1 MGGPSAGLF
10 PAEMNPALAEQINR
24 RCGGRTPRPRWT
36 PARRLPWR
44 PHLLRPLPAAA
55 GPEPAVRPSARV
67 QAGGPG
73 AGGAARGGAS
83 YLCQVDHCLADL
95 TGAIA
100 YFRRHKVCQAHSVTT
115 EVLVASRIQRFCQ
128 QCSRFHRLAEFDG
141 HKRIC
146 RRRLAG
152 HHEWRRRR
160 NRPADVALQLMLPGN
175 QENAAGRAQDVVNL
189 IPVIA
194 RLQGTSTHRA
204 LSILFHSFVI

>member
-1 MGGPSAGLF
+1 MQREDAATPMDASPPAPMAPSPSP
-10 PAEMNPALAEQINR
+10 PAS
-24 RCGGRTPRPRWT
+24 G
-36 PARRLPWR
+36 
-44 PHLLRPLPAAA
+44 
-55 GPEPAVRPSARV
+55 
-67 QAGGPG
+67 
-73 AGGAARGGAS
+73 RGGAGAGCQAERAGPGRGAGS
-83 YLCQVDHCLADL
+83 RRGCARRLCQVDHCLADL

-141 HKRIC
+141 HKRSC

-160 NRPADVALQLMLPGN
+160 NRPADVAPQLMLPGN

-194 RLQGTSTHRA
+194 RLQVNHQAT
-204 LSILFHSFVI
+204 